1 MTREEIKQTTEMKDI
16 LPKYGLAAGRSGMMS
31 CPFHGA
37 DRHPSMK
44 VYSDGFK
51 CFTCGEAGDIF
62 KFVQLIEGC
71 DFKTAF
77 KILGG
82 EYEHSSRAERTV
94 RNNKFLRD
102 RKERE
107 AREKAEDEFK
117 RMLAGTIT
125 LLRKVIKVCEPM
137 SDMWCDAQHYLPE
150 ILWIWEEKFV
160 NGGEVEELNVYRKC
174 KSIRQ
179 RFLG

>member
-1 MTREEIKQTTEMKDI
+1 MTVEEIKATTEMKDI
-16 LPKYGLAAGRSGMMS
+16 LPKYGLKPNRSGMIS
-31 CPFHGA
+31 CPFHGK
-37 DRHPSMK
+37 DQHPSMK
-44 VYSDGFK
+44 IFADGFK

-62 KFVQLIEGC
+62 KFVQLMEGC
-71 DFKTAF
+71 DFKTSF

-82 EYEHSSRAERTV
+82 QYEHSSNAERTI
-94 RNNKFLRD
+94 RNNKFIRE

-107 AREKAEDEFK
+107 AQERAADEFK
-117 RMLAGTIT
+117 RMLSGTIT
-125 LLRKVIKVCEPM
+125 ILRTAIEVCEPM

-150 ILWIWEEKFV
+150 ILWIWEEKYI

>member
-1 MTREEIKQTTEMKDI
+1 MTVEEIKATTEMKDI
-16 LPKYGLAAGRSGMMS
+16 LPKYGLKANRSGMMS

-44 VYSDGFK
+44 IFADGFK

-62 KFVQLIEGC
+62 KFVQLMEGC
-71 DFKTAF
+71 SFKEAF
-77 KILGG
+77 KVLGG
-82 EYEHSSRAERTV
+82 EYEHSSKKERAV
-94 RNNKFLRD
+94 RNSKFIRE

-107 AREKAEDEFK
+107 AKEKADEEFK
-117 RMLAGTIT
+117 KMLSGTIT
-125 LLRKVIKVCEPM
+125 ILRMVIEICDPM
-137 SDMWCDAQHYLPE
+137 SDMWADAQQYLPE
-150 ILWIWEEKFV
+150 ILGAWEEKYI